1 MRRAMLLGMVMV
13 MTAAGV
19 SASVDATR
27 FEGRPIFREG
37 FDRGYYVWHEGDQ
50 WHVRWTTKGAALDF
64 TGQVIADGGKVT
76 DLDRVDLEK
85 ESRVVRTGSR
95 PVVVRGPRG
104 RLRTERRP
112 TTAVVTKEQD
122 RVEKDGDR
130 TIRFR
135 ARTDADI
142 DGFDF
147 EVDKDVKALRFV
159 LQVEGQSRPVDVE
172 VGKNNAKPDGNPF
185 TVTLR

>member
-1 MRRAMLLGMVMV
+1 MTRAVLLGVALV
-13 MTAAGV
+13 HL
-19 SASVDATR
+19 SASLGAAVDPAR
-27 FEGRPIFREG
+27 FEGRPVFREG
-37 FDRGYYVWHEGDQ
+37 FDRGYYVWSDGRE
-50 WHVRWTTKGAALDF
+50 WHVRWTTPGRLLDF
-64 TGQVIADGGKVT
+64 TGQVIADGGKLN

-104 RLRTERRP
+104 RLRTERRG
-112 TTAVVTKEQD
+112 TTAVVTREQD
-122 RVEKDGDR
+122 KVEKDGDR

-135 ARTDADI
+135 ARTDADL

-147 EVDKDVKALRFV
+147 TVDRNVTALRFV
-159 LQVEGQSRPVDVE
+159 LEIEGQSRPTDVE
-172 VGKNNAKPDGNPF
+172 VGRNNARVDGNPF